1 MSNMQNTPIV
11 LNKAESIERGVI
23 VNIGADGLAGV
34 RMRDGRFL
42 PGCSALRV
50 DCNGMDLAAG
60 SEVLVW
66 LEEPPSTGA
75 VILGCIG
82 PVSSKR
88 DASAKPKTLI
98 LEAEEDIV
106 IRNSRAKL
114 RIDSKGD
121 IEIVCNNFTSRS
133 QRLLRLLAPLIK
145 LN

>member
-1 MSNMQNTPIV
+1 MSNMQNTPII
-11 LNKAESIERGVI
+11 LSKAESIERGV
-23 VNIGADGLAGV
+23 VVEIGADGLAEV
-34 RMRDGRFL
+34 RMRDGRIL

-50 DCNGMDLAAG
+50 DSNGMDLAAG

-66 LEEPPSTGA
+66 LEEPPSIGA

-82 PVSSKR
+82 PVSPKR
-88 DASAKPKTLI
+88 DAPAKQKTLI

-106 IRNSRAKL
+106 IRNNHAKL